1 MRRSDFKPAARRG
14 FTLVEVA
21 LAAVVGS
28 MLLVSL
34 IYTSRELSRAVAAVY
49 NEAILQ
55 TVFRDLQNDLDSNIF
70 TGLDGATDDNTYTGN
85 SSPFQFAANAL
96 TIQNMGG
103 AAKNFRMRFSPGNP
117 LASDPGGRLEWSENN
132 GTTWKPMMSLGS
144 RNLLENV
151 VFNYSTFNA
160 TTAFTPPAGAA
171 AFTLDSRVTNNLFKI
186 DAVLNKREMVPF
198 LMQAAYAP
206 RATSWKWVTYS
217 KQGITPPPGNNGG
230 NFYPMALKRSEIDYS
245 APFNIFTG
253 AGSGHFGWLT
263 WDGTQ
268 SQTTLAESLAD
279 PNSHQYINPDD
290 PDDRAVSLFDWING
304 KVGVVN
310 SNAVRDALSDLVG
323 KEIDV
328 IAWDNNIGSGSNTYI
343 QAAAFAKVKIT
354 AFDLP
359 SKTITAVFMGWVDEE
374 GNLLPPTI
382 INFSPTAGRVGR
394 SVQVLGSN
402 FDPNVAG
409 NVVTIGGVVASV
421 TAASPTA
428 ITIEVPVG
436 AATGAVTVETNG
448 MLATSPQQFQVLLP
462 PEISGFSPNSGGP
475 GTSVTI
481 SGAHFDTTPSA
492 NTVLFNGIQA
502 VVNSGDANQLVVTV
516 PVGATTG
523 QISVTCSDNQTT
535 LSAGAFTVPPPPTI
549 TGFLPIEATEG
560 QPVTINGNGFDTNA
574 AGNSVLF
581 NGVAAIVSS
590 ASANQIMV
598 TVPAGATTGKLTV
611 TASGQSSLSTDDFK
625 VRPAP
630 TITSF
635 SPMAGGVNTLV
646 TITGTGFDPDPADNT
661 VKFNGVAANI
671 VSGNATKIVAKV
683 ATGSST
689 GPFTV
694 QVGTPIATSAANFV
708 FTAAPTIFSFSPASS
723 YMGQTVTIDG
733 ANFDPNPANNVV
745 KFNGVA
751 ATVDTATTTKLEVRV
766 PAGAT
771 DGKISVTVN
780 GQTALSAGAF
790 NVTTAPA
797 PGITSFA
804 PSSAYTGQEVILYG
818 SNFSTTPADNSV
830 RFNGVLGTVTA
841 ATATELKVRVPA
853 NAVSG
858 PIQVTVNEL
867 TGTSPTNF
875 TYIPPPSIINFNPP
889 ATSVGQQVTING
901 SGFNATA
908 GNNLVK
914 FNGTYATV
922 NTASTTQ
929 LVVTV
934 PPGATDGPI
943 SVTANGQ
950 EAISTQAFD
959 VTALPAPVIYGFT
972 PAGTWVGNTVTLSG
986 VNFSATPA
994 NNTVKF
1000 NGIVATVNSATTSNL
1015 VVTVP
1020 SGATNGTITVTTN
1033 GLTSTSPNVFVVTP
1047 APMPAVTGFAPA
1059 SGRVGTVV
1067 TITGSNFNPNT
1078 ASANVVK
1085 FHNGITATVTAATA
1099 TTITTTVPAGAVTG
1113 PVQVTS
1119 WGNTATS
1126 GAHFTVLPLS
1136 DNVLPIALNRSLVD
1150 GRTNNSVIGTVSS
1163 GLGVDQFCWLAWRAT
1178 DANDTAL
1185 QASISTTPNS
1195 ANYTNPLDAAD
1206 RFMDAGDWIHAFT
1219 STGTS
1224 TRTAI
1229 DTVKSSAGSTRNLIV
1244 PVIDSANLGTTPQR
1258 VRISGFALIQI
1269 TDRSVNGAGADYL
1282 TMTFIRLCDSAGN

>member
-14 FTLVEVA
+14 FTLVEVS
-21 LAAVVGS
+21 LAAVIGS

-70 TGLDGATDDNTYTGN
+70 TGLDGATDDNSYTGN
-85 SSPFQFAANAL
+85 ASPFQFAANAL

-103 AAKNFRMRFSPGNP
+103 TSQNFRLRFSPGTLN
-117 LASDPGGRLEWSENN
+117 AGGRLEWSENN
-132 GTTWKPMMSLGS
+132 GTSWKPMMSLGS
-144 RNLLENV
+144 RDLLENV

-160 TTAFTPPAGAA
+160 TTAFTPPSGAA

-186 DAVLNKREMVPF
+186 DAVLNKGEMVPF

-217 KQGITPPPGNNGG
+217 KQGITPPAGNDGG

-279 PNSHQYINPDD
+279 PDSHQYVNPDD

-328 IAWDNNIGSGSNTYI
+328 IAWDHNVGSGSNVYI
-343 QAAAFAKVKIT
+343 QASAFAKVKIT
-354 AFDLP
+354 AYDLP

-374 GNLLPPTI
+374 GNLLPPSI
-382 INFSPTAGRVGR
+382 INFSPTAGRPGR
-394 SVQVLGSN
+394 VVQVLGSN

-409 NVVTIGGVVASV
+409 NVVMIGGVVASV

-428 ITIEVPVG
+428 LTIEVPVG
-436 AATGAVTVETNG
+436 AVTGAITVETNG
-448 MLATSPQQFQVLLP
+448 LVATSSQQFVVLQP
-462 PEISGFSPNSGGP
+462 PTISGFTPTSGGP
-475 GTSVTI
+475 GASVTI
-481 SGAHFDTTPSA
+481 NGTHFDTTPSA

-502 VVNSGDANQLVVTV
+502 TVNSGDASHLVVTV

-523 QISVTCSDNQTT
+523 QISVTCNDNQTA
-535 LSAGAFTVPPPPTI
+535 LSTDSFTVPPPPTI
-549 TGFLPIEATEG
+549 TGFLPAEATEG
-560 QPVTINGNGFDTNA
+560 QPVTINGNNFDPDA
-574 AGNSVLF
+574 SGNEVFF
-581 NGVAAIVSS
+581 NGVAAVVSS

-598 TVPAGATTGKLTV
+598 TVPPGATTGKLTV
-611 TASGQSSLSTDDFK
+611 SADGQTSLSTDSFV

-630 TITSF
+630 HVTSF
-635 SPMAGGVNTLV
+635 TPGSGGVNTVV
-646 TITGTGFDPDPADNT
+646 TITGTGFDPDPTDNT

-671 VSGNATKIVAKV
+671 ISASSTQIVAKV

-694 QVGTPIATSAANFV
+694 QVGTPVAVSPSNFV
-708 FTAAPTIFSFSPASS
+708 FTAAPAIFSFSPAST
-723 YMGQTVTIDG
+723 YTGQTVTIDG
-733 ANFDPNPANNVV
+733 ANFDPNPANNTV
-745 KFNGVA
+745 KFNGVS
-751 ATVDTATTTKLEVRV
+751 ATVDTATATKLEVRV

-771 DGKISVTVN
+771 DGQITVTVN
-780 GQTALSAGAF
+780 GQEAISTGAF

-804 PSSAYTGQEVILYG
+804 PASAYTGQTVTLYG
-818 SNFSTTPADNSV
+818 TNFDSTPASNSV

-841 ATATELKVRVPA
+841 ASATELKVTVPL
-853 NAVSG
+853 NALSG
-858 PIQVTVNEL
+858 PIQVTVSEL

-889 ATSVGQQVTING
+889 ATSVGQLVTING

-922 NTASTTQ
+922 NAASATQ
-929 LVVTV
+929 LVVVV
-934 PPGATDGPI
+934 PPGATDGTI

-950 EAISTQAFD
+950 QVLSNQAFD

-994 NNTVKF
+994 SNSVKF
-1000 NGIVATVNSATTSNL
+1000 NGIVATVSSASGSNL
-1015 VVTVP
+1015 IVTVP
-1020 SGATNGTITVTTN
+1020 SGATNGYITVTTN

-1047 APMPAVTGFAPA
+1047 TPMPAVTSFSPT
-1059 SGRVGTVV
+1059 SGRAGTVV

-1078 ASANVVK
+1078 AAANLVE
-1085 FHNGITATVTAATA
+1085 FHNGATAVVTAAT
-1099 TTITTTVPAGAVTG
+1099 ITTVTATVPAGAVTG
-1113 PVQVTS
+1113 PVKVTS
-1119 WGNTATS
+1119 WGNQATS
-1126 GAHFTVLPLS
+1126 AAHFTVLPLS
-1136 DNVLPIALNRSLVD
+1136 NNVQPIALNRSLVD
-1150 GRTNNSVIGTVSS
+1150 GRTNNSVIGTVNA
-1163 GLGVDQFCWLAWRAT
+1163 GLGTDQFCWLAWGS
-1178 DANDTAL
+1178 DMGDTPL
-1185 QASISTTPNS
+1185 KASISMTPDS
-1195 ANYTNPLDAAD
+1195 ATYANPDDASD
-1206 RFMDAGDWIHAFT
+1206 RFIDVNDWVHAKTDTANNTKNSVDNILT
-1219 STGTS
+1219 SGGT
-1224 TRTAI
+1224 
-1229 DTVKSSAGSTRNLIV
+1229 VRNVIV
-1244 PVIDSANLGTTPQR
+1244 PLIDSANLGSTPQKVR
-1258 VRISGFALIQI
+1258 VSGFALVQV
-1269 TDRSVNGAGADYL
+1269 TGYTLNTTPNNL
-1282 TMTFIRLCDSAGN
+1282 TFTFIRLCDSAGN